1 MGADAAGLDRVD
13 NLTATYV
20 VELVGTT
27 CDEVTPVAP
36 SFTQAVCRNGE
47 LVPPTLTLP
56 TTDGI
61 TYTADKA
68 PPFMPLPELVTV
80 TATLDDDRGWLAG
93 DDAGGVDRDGLDDG
107 DVLGAVLRELVYSGG
122 SGGSRCGAGDV
133 YQR

>member
-1 MGADAAGLDRVD
+1 MTLNAAS
-13 NLTATYV
+13 
-20 VELVGTT
+20 

-36 SFTQAVCRNGE
+36 TVTQAVCRNGA

-80 TATLDDDRGWLAG
+80 TATLDDDGVGWPATMPTGWTETSSTTATYL
-93 DDAGGVDRDGLDDG
+93 VRFY
-107 DVLGAVLRELVYSGG
+107 VNCVYSGG

-133 YQR
+133 YPLVR